1 MPDWLTARPIA
12 HRGLHDAA
20 QGIIE
25 NTATAITAA
34 ITAGYGIEVDL
45 QVTAEGGA
53 VVYHDDVLGRLTHR
67 NGRVDQYTS
76 AELKRIGFKNTG
88 DRMLTLAD
96 LCQLVSGRAVLLLEL
111 KSRFDG
117 DQRLAHHVADVLSG
131 YSGPAAAMSFDPAQ
145 VHMLQEFA
153 PSLRRGVVAE
163 RYTRGTADGDEMSR
177 GSSLKS
183 LLRARPQ
190 FVAYALT
197 DLPAAAPLLAR
208 MIRLPVLTWTARSE
222 EDHRRAALWADQ
234 IIFEGFRP

>member
-76 AELKRIGFKNTG
+76 AELKRIGFTNTG

-96 LCQLVSGRAVLLLEL
+96 LCELVSGRAVLLLEL

-197 DLPAAAPLLAR
+197 DLPAAAPL
-208 MIRLPVLTWTARSE
+208 
-222 EDHRRAALWADQ
+222 
-234 IIFEGFRP
+234 